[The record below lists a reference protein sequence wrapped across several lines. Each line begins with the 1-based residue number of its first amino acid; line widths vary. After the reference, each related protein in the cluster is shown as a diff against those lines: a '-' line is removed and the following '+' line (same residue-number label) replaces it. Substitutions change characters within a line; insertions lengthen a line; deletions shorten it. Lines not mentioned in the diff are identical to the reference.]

1 MHDLRNLNVVNF
13 SSGKVGFQ
21 NPALLVGEDVSSHA
35 FTILGKT
42 INTFL
47 PYTRERQVCATER
60 VAKNLSQQRTRTK
73 KQAAGATIEQEEVK
87 GKIVE
92 HLWWLKKEG
101 YAESTIKQRIYMLN
115 DLLKRGADLSDPES
129 VKETLAKQQN
139 WSDGYKLIAVT
150 AYSLF
155 ARMLGIEF
163 RPPRYRTQQKL
174 PFIPLESEIDQLIA
188 GCGKKTSTFLQT
200 LKETGMRPGEA
211 KRLKWTDVDAVTNT
225 ITLNQ
230 PEKRGNPRMFKASK
244 TLITLLT
251 ALPKKSERVFGES
264 SLKSQQGTYRKSRRH
279 LAKKLNNPR
288 LARITFR
295 TLRHWKATMEYHRT
309 KDILYVKNLLG
320 HKKIDNTMKY
330 TQLVSFETEDQFTC
344 KVAKTLD
351 EAKELVETGFEYVTD
366 MDSAKLFRKRK

>member
-1 MHDLRNLNVVNF
+1 MTEEARNLAEVEPLK
-13 SSGKVGFQ
+13 GR
-21 NPALLVGEDVSSHA
+21 L
-35 FTILGKT
+35 
-42 INTFL
+42 
-47 PYTRERQVCATER
+47 
-60 VAKNLSQQRTRTK
+60 
-73 KQAAGATIEQEEVK
+73 AGATELTKTDARETVFK
-87 GKIVE
+87 LK
-92 HLWWLKKEG
+92 LWLQKEG
-101 YAESTIKQRIYMLN
+101 YAESTTKQRIYMLN